1 MNRARKTHPTISFVA
16 FVRFLQREKIIEQ
29 NEKRKGQLNLMLF
42 ETRGKIADHNTGRS
56 VLDEEV
62 STRTS
67 NFFCSLRC
75 VHGELFV

>member
-1 MNRARKTHPTISFVA
+1 MNRARKTHTTISFVA

-62 STRTS
+62 STA

-75 VHGELFV
+75 VHGEIFV